1 MHCRSRLCRRTG
13 VVAMIVL
20 FPGGPSRR
28 IPADSAHVGSEAD
41 SEAGRRRAA
50 SSERRVASG
59 SAHTASGGG
68 FDGQSEGVR

>member
-1 MHCRSRLCRRTG
+1 
-13 VVAMIVL
+13 MIVL

-28 IPADSAHVGSEAD
+28 IADSAHVSGEAD

-50 SSERRVASG
+50 SSERRVANG

-68 FDGQSEGVR
+68 FGGQSEGVR